1 MGKWAELISDVLVLI
16 AKQIDVV
23 EDYVAFGGVCK
34 SWQVAA
40 VKENFNER
48 GWSHQI
54 LWLMLAQEGEEEED
68 GQLKLSR
75 WPAQSTP
82 FFFQI
87 ELAIHS
93 IQIELAS
100 STTMITRIEIELA
113 IQSTPISIYHDYNL
127 PRWPAQS
134 TPFFF
139 PSSNWSSSC
148 DYFKKAVLS
157 SRPSPSHKDNDNAKD
172 NNHFVIMVIYG
183 VGYLGFWR
191 VGDKTWTTIEAR
203 NGAFCDVTYYNGK
216 FYGVDA
222 CCRVYECDV
231 GGSNPTVARYVGG
244 IRIPIQLVVY
254 KRPYIVESAGGA
266 LLIVLRDGY
275 GIDADKLDHDD
286 DDYDNSGTCEFLV
299 FRLNISNGRWKKMKS
314 LEDNH
319 SLFLGHSASISI
331 EVTSKFPGIKANC
344 IYYTDDYAEQYWSFK
359 RGGGKDMGIY
369 NLEDGSRMPFYEDG
383 FWRKLVDILI
393 LGKLQIHPMRFV

>member
-1 MGKWAELISDVLVLI
+1 MRKWAELISDVLVLI
-16 AKQIDVV
+16 AKRIDVV

-54 LWLMLAQEGEEEED
+54 PWLMLAQEEEEEERRFVSLRKGSMICKVMRLPEANGKRCMESLGWFVTISQD
-68 GQLKLSR
+68 GQLNLLHPFSR
-75 WPAQSTP
+75 V
-82 FFFQI
+82 QI
-87 ELAIHS
+87 GLPPVTTLKWFRRSSPEHAGVSSAKTAIINGGNDWALA
-93 IQIELAS
+93 
-100 STTMITRIEIELA
+100 
-113 IQSTPISIYHDYNL
+113 
-127 PRWPAQS
+127 
-134 TPFFF
+134 
-139 PSSNWSSSC
+139 
-148 DYFKKAVLS
+148 AVLL
-157 SRPSPSHKDNDNAKD
+157 PPLK
-172 NNHFVIMVIYG
+172 
-183 VGYLGFWR
+183 
-191 VGDKTWTTIEAR
+191 
-203 NGAFCDVTYYNGK
+203 NGK

-254 KRPYIVESAGGA
+254 KRPYIVESAGGGTTHCPTRW
-266 LLIVLRDGY
+266 IC
-275 GIDADKLDHDD
+275 IDADKLDHDD

-299 FRLNISNGRWKKMKS
+299 FRHNTSNGRWKKMRS

-331 EVTSKFPGIKANC
+331 EVTSKFPGIKANY

-359 RGGGKDMGIY
+359 RGRGKDMGIY
-369 NLEDGSRMPFYEDG
+369 N
-383 FWRKLVDILI
+383 
-393 LGKLQIHPMRFV
+393 